1 MNDMIEPAE
10 PDIEP
15 ARRGVFRN
23 LSLVW
28 LVPIAALVV
37 SLGLAWQSYSQ
48 RGVAITITFPNATG
62 VTPGETVIKY
72 RDVVIGTVEKLS
84 FTSDLS
90 AVIVHARVDKDI
102 APYLDEDAQFW
113 IVSPKV
119 TARGISGLSTVLSGV
134 YIEGAWDETP
144 GEQKYSF
151 VGADGPPLVQPGR
164 PGKRISLITDDGRL
178 VSEGAP
184 VYFHGIEVGRL
195 EKPRLILSSD
205 TIIVDAFIEAP
216 HDRRLTTATRFWDT
230 SGVSF
235 KIGTGGVSLDFDS
248 LASIVAGGIEFD
260 NLFEGGEPV
269 GPGHVFNIYPDES
282 EARRSLIVRTPGAT
296 VTVAAQFDESISG
309 LEPGA
314 DVTYNGLKVGEVKAL
329 SAKAEDTPEGPQV
342 RLFANLTIEPDRLGL
357 KSGATEGEVL
367 QFLAEAVERGLRAR
381 LATASIF
388 SSALIVELVELPDA
402 PPAQLDRS
410 ADPLPILPT
419 VPSDLPDF
427 TATAEGVLE
436 RINKLPIEDMLNQAI
451 SLMASIEQVVRAE
464 GTQKTP
470 DAVLALIEDT
480 RSLVND
486 EATRALPSDLRAAV
500 TELRQIVAEMKQA
513 GTFETLTRAIERAD
527 GAVANIETASAQI
540 PALVEDLRALATKAN
555 SLEAE
560 ELIAAA
566 TRVLDSADKLIG
578 TDAARELPPALT
590 GALEEI
596 RAAVAELRAGGAV
609 ENLNATM
616 ESTRDA
622 AESVATAVERLPE
635 LSARLERLV
644 SQSEA
649 LIAAYGDRSEFND
662 ETLATLREVRNA
674 ARSVSQ
680 LARAIERNPNSLL
693 MGR

>member
-1 MNDMIEPAE
+1 MNDLIEPAE

-357 KSGATEGEVL
+357 KSGATEDEVL
-367 QFLAEAVERGLRAR
+367 QFLADAVERGLRAR

-500 TELRQIVAEMKQA
+500 AELRQIVAEMKQA

-527 GAVANIETASAQI
+527 AAVANIETASAQI
-540 PALVEDLRALATKAN
+540 PALVEDLRTLAAKAN

-644 SQSEA
+644 SQSET

>member
-1 MNDMIEPAE
+1 MNDLIEPAE

-15 ARRGVFRN
+15 ARRGFFRN

-28 LVPIAALVV
+28 LVPIAALIV

-72 RDVVIGTVEKLS
+72 RDVVVGTVEKLT

-90 AVIVHARVDKDI
+90 AVVVHARVDKDI

-119 TARGISGLSTVLSGV
+119 TARGVSGLSTVLSGV

-164 PGKRISLITDDGRL
+164 PGKRISLITNDGRL

-248 LASIVAGGIEFD
+248 LASIIAGGIEFD

-282 EARRSLIVRTPGAT
+282 EARRSLIARTPGAT

-329 SAKAEDTPEGPQV
+329 SAKAEDTAEGPQV

-357 KSGATEGEVL
+357 KAGATEDEVL
-367 QFLAEAVERGLRAR
+367 QFLEEAVERGLRAR

-402 PPAQLDRS
+402 PPAKLDRT
-410 ADPLPILPT
+410 AEPLPILPT

-436 RINKLPIEDMLNQAI
+436 RINKLPIEDVLNQAI

-500 TELRQIVAEMKQA
+500 TDLRQIVAEMKEA
-513 GTFETLTRAIERAD
+513 GTFETLTQAIQRAD
-527 GAVANIETASAQI
+527 AAVANIETASEQI
-540 PALVEDLRALATKAN
+540 PALVEDLRALAAKAN
-555 SLEAE
+555 SLQAE
-560 ELIAAA
+560 ELIASA

-596 RAAVAELRAGGAV
+596 RAAVAELRKGGAV

-616 ESTRDA
+616 ASTRDA
-622 AESVATAVERLPE
+622 AESVAAAVERLPE

-644 SQSEA
+644 AQSEA

>member
-1 MNDMIEPAE
+1 MNDLIEPAE

-357 KSGATEGEVL
+357 KSGATEDEVL
-367 QFLAEAVERGLRAR
+367 QFLADAVERGLRAR

-527 GAVANIETASAQI
+527 AAVANIETASAQI
-540 PALVEDLRALATKAN
+540 PALVEDLRALAAKAN

>member
-1 MNDMIEPAE
+1 MNDLIEPAE

-72 RDVVIGTVEKLS
+72 RDVVVGTVEKLS

-134 YIEGAWDETP
+134 YIEGAWNETP

-357 KSGATEGEVL
+357 KSGATEEEVL
-367 QFLAEAVERGLRAR
+367 QFLADAVERGLRAR

-527 GAVANIETASAQI
+527 AAVANIETASAQI
-540 PALVEDLRALATKAN
+540 PGLVEDLRALAAKAN

-644 SQSEA
+644 SQSET